1 MALEEIGGQTL
12 VSKND
17 DKLLGIQVS
26 SDLDFK
32 CHING
37 LCDKLKQR
45 LGLLRRI
52 KHKIN
57 NDKLQVVAEAI
68 FTSKI
73 RYALAVY
80 GTPRLK
86 TSDPQRDDMKK
97 LQVLQN
103 DMLRVVYGYRR
114 SQHVNMNRL
123 RKEKG
128 QMSVNQLTVY
138 HVALETRNIHW
149 NNSSTELKDK
159 MVKEQGSY
167 SLRSDNRQDLAVP
180 PRPKKGCTGFS
191 YTGSQVWN
199 NIPTEIRNHQKPL
212 TFKSMLKKWIF
223 NHVPS

>member
-1 MALEEIGGQTL
+1 
-12 VSKND
+12 
-17 DKLLGIQVS
+17 
-26 SDLDFK
+26 
-32 CHING
+32 
-37 LCDKLKQR
+37 
-45 LGLLRRI
+45 
-52 KHKIN
+52 
-57 NDKLQVVAEAI
+57 
-68 FTSKI
+68 
-73 RYALAVY
+73 
-80 GTPRLK
+80 
-86 TSDPQRDDMKK
+86 
-97 LQVLQN
+97 
-103 DMLRVVYGYRR
+103 MLRVVYGYRR

-159 MVKEQGSY
+159 MVKEKGSY

-199 NIPTEIRNHQKPL
+199 SIPTEIRNHQKPL

-223 NHVPS
+223 NNVPS